1 MKDDFEHSR
10 GRGVSTEIWIAAAP
24 QRLFFKDEFL
34 QSACPPFGTKQT
46 FGPEDFCDAK
56 RRFSSIP
63 QIANPPPPDDGRGH
77 INGRFRELPAPLGWL
92 AAPVPA
98 VFVPRESD

>member
-34 QSACPPFGTKQT
+34 QSACPAFGTKQT

-56 RRFSSIP
+56 RHRLQSP
-63 QIANPPPPDDGRGH
+63 HPPTMAG
-77 INGRFRELPAPLGWL
+77 AT
-92 AAPVPA
+92 
-98 VFVPRESD
+98 

>member
-24 QRLFFKDEFL
+24 QRLFFKDEML

-46 FGPEDFCDAK
+46 LRGSVRMSAFDAVDG
-56 RRFSSIP
+56 SST
-63 QIANPPPPDDGRGH
+63 GT
-77 INGRFRELPAPLGWL
+77 
-92 AAPVPA
+92 
-98 VFVPRESD
+98 